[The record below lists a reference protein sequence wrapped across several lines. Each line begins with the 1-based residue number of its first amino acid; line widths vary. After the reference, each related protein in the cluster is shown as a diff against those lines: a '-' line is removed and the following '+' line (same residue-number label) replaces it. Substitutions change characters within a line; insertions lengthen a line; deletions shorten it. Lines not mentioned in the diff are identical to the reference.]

1 LPLLHI
7 TTLASGVI
15 HITLT
20 LVSVTACRV
29 DNVSRLRY
37 NSNYNQLTKEE
48 QIMTIEYSLWDGAQ
62 LLGVGF
68 TATSADEMNK
78 VVADLQ
84 KVSTN
89 VVAHMR
95 KVSM

>member
-1 LPLLHI
+1 
-7 TTLASGVI
+7 
-15 HITLT
+15 
-20 LVSVTACRV
+20 
-29 DNVSRLRY
+29 
-37 NSNYNQLTKEE
+37 
-48 QIMTIEYSLWDGAQ
+48 
-62 LLGVGF
+62 
-68 TATSADEMNK
+68 MNK